1 MQQQPWQQQRWGM
14 PTQQQHAPS
23 IAGTQAAAGGMHGA
37 ADAAPGNSWQQQ
49 QQGQQQMQPTQ
60 PLEPQQ
66 LQQEL
71 AKVQQQ
77 LRAQATLAE
86 QLRSQVRGE

>member
-14 PTQQQHAPS
+14 PTQQQQHAPRL
-23 IAGTQAAAGGMHGA
+23 AGTQATGVLLGA
-37 ADAAPGNSWQQQ
+37 AAAVPGNSWQQQ
-49 QQGQQQMQPTQ
+49 QGQLQMQPTQ

-77 LRAQATLAE
+77 LRAQATLVE